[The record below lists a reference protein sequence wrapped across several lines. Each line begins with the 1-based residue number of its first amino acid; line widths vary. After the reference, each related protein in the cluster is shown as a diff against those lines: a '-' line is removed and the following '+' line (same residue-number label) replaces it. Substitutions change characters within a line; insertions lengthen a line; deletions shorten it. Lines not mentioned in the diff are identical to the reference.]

1 MSSFVDQ
8 LLAMHHSVYTE
19 SITHPL
25 TNELCQG
32 TLPDYKL
39 FTYLTQDL
47 KFFQVGLNLFGK
59 TLALCDDAKAA
70 ITLGKQIG
78 FVSNDENDYFFKC
91 LDQLKTENLV
101 ELKLKVPRMLQEDSI
116 TLPQVQSYIDLL
128 NYLVFECNSYV
139 EVITFMYVMEEVY
152 LGWANYHLEK
162 GTIPKDLAYKYHEWI
177 ILHSGE
183 AFTGW
188 VQFLKNEVNRV
199 VTTEDAKKKSEQ
211 IFLQTLTLEID
222 FFGACYD
229 YSEDSQ

>member
-8 LLAMHHSVYTE
+8 LLAKHHSVYTE

-70 ITLGKQIG
+70 ITL
-78 FVSNDENDYFFKC
+78 
-91 LDQLKTENLV
+91 ENLV